1 MTPEQ
6 KAYKE
11 YGKALER
18 MNASKKELIKIWRS
32 NENVKGR
39 IGTALIVGPWHKQN
53 VIDAWKKRA
62 ACRTWVRVPMNER
75 FCNNCAHESTHPDS
89 TPCSECF
96 RFPFPQAY
104 DEFDNW
110 EPRKENEN

>member
-39 IGTALIVGPWHKQN
+39 IGTALIVGP
-53 VIDAWKKRA
+53 
-62 ACRTWVRVPMNER
+62 CRK
-75 FCNNCAHESTHPDS
+75 CAHYPEPVK
-89 TPCSECF
+89 
-96 RFPFPQAY
+96 
-104 DEFDNW
+104 W
-110 EPRKENEN
+110 KPRKKNEN

>member
-53 VIDAWKKRA
+53 VIDA
-62 ACRTWVRVPMNER
+62 
-75 FCNNCAHESTHPDS
+75 
-89 TPCSECF
+89 
-96 RFPFPQAY
+96 
-104 DEFDNW
+104 
-110 EPRKENEN
+110 